1 MHFMHYVHQY
11 LRKGGNMNNNKN
23 RTYTLT
29 DNTTGETFELPVFPA
44 SIGPDVIDV
53 RKLYADTNHFT
64 YDPGFTS
71 TGSCESKIT
80 FIDGEKGVLL
90 YRGYAISDLADNSNF
105 LETCFLLLYGDL
117 PTKEQQYKFESDIT
131 NHTML
136 HEQLMYFFR
145 GFRRDAHPMAIM
157 CGVVGALSAFYH
169 DSTDIKDPKHRM
181 IASYR
186 LIAKMPTIAAMAY
199 KFSVGQPFV
208 YPRNDFNY
216 AENFLYMLFSN
227 PAEEYKINPVISK
240 AMDRILI
247 LHADHEQ
254 NASTSTVR
262 LAGSSGANPFACIS
276 AGIASLWGPAHGGA
290 NEAVL
295 NMLEEIGDVKKI
307 PEFITKAKD
316 KNDPFRLMGFGHR
329 VYKNFDPRAK
339 VLQQSCHEV
348 LGELGITNEPL
359 LDIAME
365 LERIALEDSYF
376 IEKKLYPNVDFYSGI
391 IFRAIGIP
399 TSMFTVLFAVARTV
413 GWVAQWNEM
422 IDDPT
427 QKIGRPRQLYTG
439 KTGRAFQKLGD
450 RK

>member
-1 MHFMHYVHQY
+1 
-11 LRKGGNMNNNKN
+11 MNDKKN

-29 DNTTGETFELPVFPA
+29 DNTTGESFELPVFTA

-80 FIDGEKGVLL
+80 YIDGDLGILL
-90 YRGYAISDLADNSNF
+90 YRGYAISDMADNSNF

-117 PTKEQQYKFESDIT
+117 PTKTQLSKFVSDIT

-169 DSTDIKDPKHRM
+169 DSTDITDPKHRM
-181 IASYR
+181 VASYR

-208 YPRNDFNY
+208 YPRNDLNY

-240 AMDRILI
+240 AMDKILI

-276 AGIASLWGPAHGGA
+276 AGIASLWGPSHGGA

-295 NMLEEIGDVKKI
+295 NMLEEIGDVKNI
-307 PEFITKAKD
+307 PEFIAKAKD

-339 VLQQSCHEV
+339 VLQQSCHDV
-348 LGELGITNEPL
+348 LAELGITNEPL
-359 LDIAME
+359 LDIAIE
-365 LERIALEDSYF
+365 LERIALEDHYF
-376 IEKKLYPNVDFYSGI
+376 IERKLYPNVDFYSGI

-399 TSMFTVLFAVARTV
+399 TSMFTVLFSVARTV

-439 KTGRAFQKLGD
+439 ETGRDFKSVSD